1 MSAQPG
7 IFFLEK
13 GSMTRAHIWG
23 ATVFE
28 DYDKHWVKVH
38 IIQDISG
45 DYTLKAKEYFERDC
59 MIRNVLPKHYH
70 VDNGRFAVNTFKQDS
85 ESKMQHLTFCGVGA
99 HQQNGV
105 YELIIKDLIFSSWIL
120 VFQAQLY
127 CPGNINIM
135 LLTIYLV
142 ASTERM
148 NNFHVEINVKTAKTK
163 ISDTIG

>member
-1 MSAQPG
+1 
-7 IFFLEK
+7 
-13 GSMTRAHIWG
+13 
-23 ATVFE
+23 
-28 DYDKHWVKVH
+28 
-38 IIQDISG
+38 
-45 DYTLKAKEYFERDC
+45 
-59 MIRNVLPKHYH
+59 
-70 VDNGRFAVNTFKQDS
+70 
-85 ESKMQHLTFCGVGA
+85 MQHLTFCGVGA

-105 YELIIKDLIFSSWIL
+105 YELIIKDVIFSLWIL